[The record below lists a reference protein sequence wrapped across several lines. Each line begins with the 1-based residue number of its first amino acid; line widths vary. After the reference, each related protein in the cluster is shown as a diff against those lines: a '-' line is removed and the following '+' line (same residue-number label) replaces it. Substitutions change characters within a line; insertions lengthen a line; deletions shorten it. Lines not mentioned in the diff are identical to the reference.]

1 MNREERDDERD
12 HPSAIGSRPHLVL
25 DGNLR
30 EQIGSFRMVG
40 ETQIV
45 DDGLGRIAGRVH
57 GRDRHR
63 PGDAEQAQ
71 RGGQCDEPGVRDPPH
86 RDDERDGRPKV
97 ARRGE
102 PREPP
107 LSPRRTARG
116 ADVAKAVSGERDR
129 EQQDERRSG
138 DAERGDHQQTHQ
150 DADGAAHHRA
160 TQGGGVGPAYAVQDL
175 ECAAQREEHADA
187 PERLLGVAERSQ
199 QRQHGETGHR
209 DGKRRD
215 RRRLPAA
222 RGLCEHAQTQLADFR
237 LGLVSMWHGL

>member
-1 MNREERDDERD
+1 MNSEERDDERN

-30 EQIGSFRMVG
+30 EQMGSFRMVG

-45 DDGLGRIAGRVH
+45 EDGLGRIAGRVH

-71 RGGQCDEPGVRDPPH
+71 RGGQCDEPGVRDLPH
-86 RDDERDGRPKV
+86 RDDERDGRRKV
-97 ARRGE
+97 AHRGE

-107 LSPRRTARG
+107 LSPRRPARG
-116 ADVAKAVSGERDR
+116 AHVAEAVSGERDR

-138 DAERGDHQQTHQ
+138 DAGRGDHQQAHQ
-150 DADGAAHHRA
+150 EADGAARHRA
-160 TQGGGVGPAYAVQDL
+160 TQGGSVGPAYAVQDL

-187 PERLLGVAERSQ
+187 SERLLGVAERSQ

-209 DGKRRD
+209 DGERRD

-222 RGLCEHAQTQLADFR
+222 GGMFERAHTHLAAFR
-237 LGLVSMWHGL
+237 PGLVRLWREL